1 MTEKYRNTRYFAEL
15 SGALLLYVLV
25 LVVSLRLVPDANP
38 GAVRIALAVMP
49 ALPLMLM
56 IWVIARH
63 FRRIDEYLQRVSLE
77 SIAIAAAVVAG
88 LSLTYGFLENAGF
101 PRLSMFVVWPLMG
114 ATWGVLALVRG
125 LRER

>member
-1 MTEKYRNTRYFAEL
+1 MTEKSRNTRYFAEL